1 MMVEDVTI
9 TEEEVQVEVLEAE
22 VQLSRREGSFAQRV
36 QGSGGF
42 RSDRSQLQRE
52 GGFGP
57 RSSSAPRR
65 KVVLHQTDQEQKV
78 HLIEHQDVLKALVT
92 HKTKKTKKRL
102 TFS

>member
-1 MMVEDVTI
+1 LEA
-9 TEEEVQVEVLEAE
+9 EEVQLQEEEKKLLQDVKVL
-22 VQLSRREGSFAQRV
+22 V
-36 QGSGGF
+36 GF
-42 RSDRSQLQRE
+42 RSDRSSAPRE

-57 RSSSAPRR
+57 RSSHQLQEE

-78 HLIEHQDVLKALVT
+78 HLIEHQDVQTLVT